1 MNIGACRITLDIPGN
16 KSLKDKRRVV
26 RSLCDRVR
34 HRFKLSVA
42 EVDQQENL
50 RRAVIGLATV
60 SESAKLASESL
71 EKAANY
77 AETIASDGV
86 IIETDIDVFR
96 YE

>member
-1 MNIGACRITLDIPGN
+1 MNIGACRITLDIQGN

-26 RSLCDRVR
+26 RSLCDRIR
-34 HRFKLSVA
+34 HRFRLSVA
-42 EVDQQENL
+42 EVDQQDNL

-60 SESAKLASESL
+60 SESAKIASELL

-77 AETIASDGV
+77 AETITGDGV
-86 IIETDIDVFR
+86 IIETDIDIFQ